1 MPDASKF
8 QFYGGETVNLKDA
21 QARQNI
27 SKLQAD
33 VDELER
39 NINADISSI
48 NNKLGTAQ
56 SDITELEKRITP
68 VDDFSNTIFV
78 GDSFGQGWSPDG
90 TYSSWEEQLASIL
103 PGLEQ
108 SAEINGGGIGFSHVS
123 VSIKQNALQCW
134 NANKRSINWLATAT
148 AVIVMLGIN
157 DTDQNAPSVKSNA
170 ENFFEQVKSDCP
182 NATIYYF
189 FNTGYTIASR
199 GICMACYE
207 AAYSHSYIRCYESAW
222 WMLLQDSYFASDFK
236 HPNAAGHQLI
246 ARKMLNALMGVEV
259 NNHVYKNIDD
269 VANSKFNVYV
279 TNQEIRIYASREVT
293 ANRAD
298 VMGHFPAEFFD
309 GNGSPAITCTDIV
322 GLQGSNTTI
331 VGSCAVCFGGSAFGR
346 SVFAIHAGT
355 DLTTGVI
362 RFCKTFNVYSFFGE

>member
-21 QARQNI
+21 KARQDIATLRSDIN
-27 SKLQAD
+27 
-33 VDELER
+33 ELETSLNGDID
-39 NINADISSI
+39 NINGEL
-48 NNKLGTAQ
+48 NTAQ
-56 SDITELEKRITP
+56 GDIAELENRITP
-68 VDDFSNTIFV
+68 VNDFSNTIFV

-103 PGLEQ
+103 PGLKQ

-123 VSIKQNALQCW
+123 ASISQNALQCW
-134 NANKRSINWLATAT
+134 NANKGDVSWLSQDT
-148 AVIVMLGIN
+148 AVIVMLGMN
-157 DTDQNAPSVKSNA
+157 DTDQTTPTVRSNA

-259 NNHVYKNIDD
+259 NNHVYKDIDD
-269 VANSKFNVYV
+269 VAGFKFNVYV
-279 TNQEIRIYASREVT
+279 TNQEIRIYTSGSVG
-293 ANRAD
+293 ANRATA
-298 VMGHFPAEFFD
+298 MGHFPEEFFD
-309 GNGSPAITCTDIV
+309 GGGSPAITCTDIV
-322 GLQGSNTTI
+322 GLQGSGTNI
-331 VGSCAVCFGGSAFGR
+331 DGSCAVCFGGSAFGR
-346 SVFAIHAGT
+346 SVFAIHSGT
-355 DLTTGVI
+355 DLTTGTI
-362 RFCKTFNVYSFFGE
+362 RFTKTFNVYSFFGE